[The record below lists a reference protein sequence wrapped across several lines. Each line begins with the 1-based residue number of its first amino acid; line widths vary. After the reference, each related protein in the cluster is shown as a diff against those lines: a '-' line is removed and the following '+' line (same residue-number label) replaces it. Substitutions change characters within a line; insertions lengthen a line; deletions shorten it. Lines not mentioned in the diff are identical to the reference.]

1 MFSILALASPSLG
14 DLSNF
19 VFYDAIKDFLL
30 ADDGLVTQW
39 TADMAVRMGELM
51 ALVALPMLTAWIMF
65 HGYRILTGQ
74 SREPMMVLVTH
85 SACAMLI
92 VFIATAASLGNPWIA
107 AKIGELGD
115 LISVMV
121 TGNKNMGGQV
131 QESLGWM
138 QFAFSSI
145 DALPTGDDA
154 AVATA
159 KDRALWFTGIGT
171 ASPSLIGGI
180 MLILFEIVIK
190 FLIAMGPLAIM
201 CLLFERTKAIFQHWL
216 QYCVSSLF
224 RLATTAVMTAIAM
237 KMVCAVAAAFWADK
251 LLNAA
256 VQQLS
261 GGAIDLHMAEG
272 ITSMALQQGG
282 LGVILSVLIVTVP
295 QMTAQF
301 FMGALGSFMH
311 YSNFGGTG
319 GGNTQPGP
327 QGQPIGSY
335 QGSQPN
341 LGRTTAPNYDMPPIP
356 NSSSMRPRLVT
367 DSTQDV
373 IKSSSDVQPG
383 APNRPPDRM

>member
-121 TGNKNMGGQV
+121 TGSKDMGGQV

-145 DALPTGDDA
+145 DALPSGDDA

-311 YSNFGGTG
+311 YSNFGGAG

-327 QGQPIGSY
+327 QGQPAGSY
-335 QGSQPN
+335 QAPVGTINQSPN
-341 LGRTTAPNYDMPPIP
+341 NQNADSRLRIHNPTMALRNTAPANHDVVKS
-356 NSSSMRPRLVT
+356 NT
-367 DSTQDV
+367 DVRARQPQDY
-373 IKSSSDVQPG
+373 
-383 APNRPPDRM
+383 M

>member
-1 MFSILALASPSLG
+1 MQSP
-14 DLSNF
+14 
-19 VFYDAIKDFLL
+19 
-30 ADDGLVTQW
+30 
-39 TADMAVRMGELM
+39 
-51 ALVALPMLTAWIMF
+51 
-65 HGYRILTGQ
+65 
-74 SREPMMVLVTH
+74 
-85 SACAMLI
+85 
-92 VFIATAASLGNPWIA
+92 
-107 AKIGELGD
+107 
-115 LISVMV
+115 
-121 TGNKNMGGQV
+121 
-131 QESLGWM
+131 
-138 QFAFSSI
+138 
-145 DALPTGDDA
+145 
-154 AVATA
+154 
-159 KDRALWFTGIGT
+159 RAHPIN
-171 ASPSLIGGI
+171 A
-180 MLILFEIVIK
+180 
-190 FLIAMGPLAIM
+190 
-201 CLLFERTKAIFQHWL
+201 
-216 QYCVSSLF
+216 
-224 RLATTAVMTAIAM
+224 
-237 KMVCAVAAAFWADK
+237 ADK